1 MRRGSERDSKYT
13 GPSAAGYE
21 LRQDRVLDDGV
32 VVVVGAV
39 GGGELA
45 VQELDHVVEAPA
57 GALDR
62 RSDVQTAAA
71 SAGSGSAIGVDV
83 VVVGRFVEPIEY
95 LDGGAS
101 TAAAAAVQFFFFV
114 VVVVVV
120 VFV

>member
-1 MRRGSERDSKYT
+1 MRRGSDRDSKYP

-21 LRQDRVLDDGV
+21 LRQDRVLDGE

-71 SAGSGSAIGVDV
+71 SAGSGAAIGVDIIV
-83 VVVGRFVEPIEY
+83 VVVGRFVEAIEY

-114 VVVVVV
+114 VVVV
-120 VFV
+120 FV

>member
-83 VVVGRFVEPIEY
+83 VVVVGRFVEPIEY

-114 VVVVVV
+114 VVVV
-120 VFV
+120 FV

>member
-1 MRRGSERDSKYT
+1 MRRGSDRDSKYP

-21 LRQDRVLDDGV
+21 LRQDRVLDGE

-71 SAGSGSAIGVDV
+71 SAGSGAAIGVDIVVV
-83 VVVGRFVEPIEY
+83 VVVGRFVEAIEY

-114 VVVVVV
+114 VVVV
-120 VFV
+120 FV